1 VARLVL
7 VGLPGVGKTSVANEI
22 ARHWHCE
29 ALDTDEVFL
38 AHVGVTPA
46 AFLRTNDEPSFRLRE
61 VDALE
66 SALDSTGVV
75 ATGGGVVCTPRG
87 RALLA
92 HEVTVWLDCD
102 DDVLLERLGDV
113 DRPLL
118 GHDPEVQLAQLR
130 AERTAWYEEVS
141 KVRVDA
147 SASLAEVAQA
157 VMVEAKALT
166 S

>member
-1 VARLVL
+1 VL
-7 VGLPGVGKTSVANEI
+7 VGLPGVGKTSVAKLI
-22 ARHWHCE
+22 AEHWHCE

-46 AFLRTNDEPSFRLRE
+46 AFLRTHDEPSFRLRE
-61 VDALE
+61 VDAL
-66 SALDSTGVV
+66 SAALNSTGVV

-92 HEVTVWLDCD
+92 HAVTVWLDCD
-102 DDVLLERLGDV
+102 DDLLLERLGEV

-118 GHDPEVQLAQLR
+118 GHDPDVTLVQLR
-130 AERTAWYEEVS
+130 EERTPWYQEVS

-147 SASLAEVAQA
+147 SASLVEVARA
-157 VMVEAKALT
+157 VMDEAKALT